1 MSLTPFFSRPDSL
14 GFLRDMDDMWEDLGK
29 LQHRHSSLVPKMSCD
44 VTEGKDSFTV
54 RAELPGV
61 TKDMISINVDRDLL
75 TIQAEKEERRV
86 DDSDTRHVRE
96 RSYGR
101 VSRSFRLPSGT
112 DVNSSQCTFENGELV
127 ISFKKNPE
135 QTSARKIE
143 IL

>member
-14 GFLRDMDDMWEDLGK
+14 GLLRDLDGLWEDFDRPA
-29 LQHRHSSLVPKMSCD
+29 RHSSLVPRMSCD

-61 TKDMISINVDRDLL
+61 TKDMISIHVDRDVL
-75 TIQAEKEERRV
+75 TVQAQKEESRV

-96 RSYGR
+96 RSFGK
-101 VSRSFRLPSGT
+101 VSRSFRLPPGT
-112 DVNSSQCTFENGELV
+112 MTDSPQCTFENGELV
-127 ISFKKNPE
+127 IVFKKNPE
-135 QTSARKIE
+135 LSTSRKIE

>member
-29 LQHRHSSLVPKMSCD
+29 LHRHSSLVPKMSCD
-44 VTEGKDSFTV
+44 VTEGKDAFTV

-61 TKDMISINVDRDLL
+61 TKDMISIHVDRDML

-86 DDSDTRHVRE
+86 DNSDTRHVSE
-96 RSYGR
+96 RSYGK

-135 QTSARKIE
+135 MTSTRKIE